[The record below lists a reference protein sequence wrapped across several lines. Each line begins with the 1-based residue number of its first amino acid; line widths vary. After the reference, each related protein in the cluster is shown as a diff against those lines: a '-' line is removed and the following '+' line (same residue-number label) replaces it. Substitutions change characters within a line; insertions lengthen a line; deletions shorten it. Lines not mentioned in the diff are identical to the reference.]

1 MDMLYLRSD
10 PLLEEELDPRREE
23 PPIKSPK
30 RSSNTS
36 ENADEVFKRMEEE
49 GIDPVIFGL
58 SDKDFQLLAKNFAQ
72 IRAHMMKL
80 NIMIDEYK
88 DYYESDVIN
97 NDKETKQ
104 DKK

>member
-1 MDMLYLRSD
+1 
-10 PLLEEELDPRREE
+10 
-23 PPIKSPK
+23 
-30 RSSNTS
+30 
-36 ENADEVFKRMEEE
+36 MEEE
-49 GIDPVIFGL
+49 GIDYVIFGL
-58 SDKDFQLLAKNFAQ
+58 SDKDFQLLTKKLY
-72 IRAHMMKL
+72 RLRTHMMKL

>member
-1 MDMLYLRSD
+1 MSLQKIAEYLF
-10 PLLEEELDPRREE
+10 P
-23 PPIKSPK
+23 
-30 RSSNTS
+30 
-36 ENADEVFKRMEEE
+36 A
-49 GIDPVIFGL
+49 G
-58 SDKDFQLLAKNFAQ
+58 NFAQ